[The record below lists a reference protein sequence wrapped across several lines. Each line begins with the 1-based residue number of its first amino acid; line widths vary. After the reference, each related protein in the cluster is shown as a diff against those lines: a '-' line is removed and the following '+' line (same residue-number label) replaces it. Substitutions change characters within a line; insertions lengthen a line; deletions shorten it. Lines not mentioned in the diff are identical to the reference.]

1 MATPDGPGTAAS
13 ACCPDKLP
21 EPLPDPLHRG
31 GSGGAAVVRLQR
43 RLNHQYPTG
52 PDVAEDGEYGPA
64 TEAAVRSFQ
73 RRAGLLVDGI
83 AGPATLEA
91 LGLVRP

>member
-1 MATPDGPGTAAS
+1 MSTTDGSGAA
-13 ACCPDKLP
+13 AFAGGP
-21 EPLPDPLHRG
+21 EPLYRG
-31 GSGGAAVVRLQR
+31 RSSGAAVVQLQR
-43 RLNHQYPTG
+43 RLNHQYPVG
-52 PDVAEDGEYGPA
+52 ADLREDGEYGPA
-64 TEAAVRSFQ
+64 TEAAVRAFQ